1 MKADK
6 YAKDLLKRLQSF
18 SNGNGSNE
26 YDDDY
31 YIEIG
36 SEPPRFAD
44 YRAARAKI
52 TNAFGNKTYEDVW
65 DSITQDESD
74 YYLKM
79 NLRVHPEERY
89 QHKKEAWYFHESSW
103 YMRGRDG
110 IESGYDGYGCNN
122 GKCVPECRYY
132 PKYGRIEDEEVIQRH
147 KEIEEGYRKRSA
159 LI

>member
-52 TNAFGNKTYEDVW
+52 TDAFGNKTFEDVW

-89 QHKKEAWYFHESSW
+89 QHKNEAWYFHESSW
-103 YMRGRDG
+103 YTSRWDATFVNQGT
-110 IESGYDGYGCNN
+110 
-122 GKCVPECRYY
+122 
-132 PKYGRIEDEEVIQRH
+132 
-147 KEIEEGYRKRSA
+147 
-159 LI
+159 

>member
-1 MKADK
+1 
-6 YAKDLLKRLQSF
+6 
-18 SNGNGSNE
+18 
-26 YDDDY
+26 
-31 YIEIG
+31 
-36 SEPPRFAD
+36 
-44 YRAARAKI
+44 
-52 TNAFGNKTYEDVW
+52 
-65 DSITQDESD
+65 
-74 YYLKM
+74 M

-103 YMRGRDG
+103 YMRRRDG
-110 IESGYDGYGCNN
+110 IENGYDGYGCNN

>member
-1 MKADK
+1 
-6 YAKDLLKRLQSF
+6 
-18 SNGNGSNE
+18 
-26 YDDDY
+26 
-31 YIEIG
+31 
-36 SEPPRFAD
+36 
-44 YRAARAKI
+44 
-52 TNAFGNKTYEDVW
+52 
-65 DSITQDESD
+65 
-74 YYLKM
+74 M

-103 YMRGRDG
+103 YMRQGRDG

-132 PKYGRIEDEEVIQRH
+132 PEYGRIEDEEVIQRH